1 MGIEYSTAKWLAPA
15 SFVYDFALQQYGLNS
30 TPSMKEIND
39 RNTSFWSP
47 QPYFIGGFFAPQ
59 QIVQMAWLYRLWKL
73 DPSKPKERSELDQI
87 VNFVPYY
94 ALGNFCIGTWMFFW
108 NSEQLKIS
116 NMFVVVN
123 SLSQLYFIF
132 TKLGPMNTSSTSS
145 ILTHINAKTFAGI
158 GVLDFLH
165 NLSVAYYKD
174 ALPSTAIKAVTGA
187 GFAGLAACSDWI
199 FGGCLVYDLVA
210 LSVGQATLNN
220 PNWSKMLGGFAVMTA
235 GIVGLRNYFIPPY
248 VKEPGYN
255 LAEDDDTFD
264 DRV

>member
-15 SFVYDFALQQYGLNS
+15 SFIYDFAAQQYGLNS
-30 TPSMKEIND
+30 TPSMKDIND

-47 QPYFIGGFFAPQ
+47 QPYFIGAFFAPQ
-59 QIVQMAWLYRLWKL
+59 QIVQLAWLYRLWKL
-73 DPSKPKERSELDQI
+73 DPNKPKERAELDQI
-87 VNFVPYY
+87 NNFVPFYI
-94 ALGNFCIGTWMFFW
+94 LGNVCIGT
-108 NSEQLKIS
+108 
-116 NMFVVVN
+116 
-123 SLSQLYFIF
+123 QLYFIF

-158 GVLDFLH
+158 GVLDFVH

-174 ALPSTAIKAVTGA
+174 VLPTTAVKVVTGA

-210 LSVGQATLNN
+210 LSVGQAQLNN
-220 PNWSKMLGGFAVMTA
+220 PDWSKMLGGFAVATA
-235 GIVGLRNYFIPPY
+235 GIVGLRNYFMPPY
-248 VKEPGYN
+248 VKEPGYD
-255 LAEDDDTFD
+255 LTADDDTFD

>member
-1 MGIEYSTAKWLAPA
+1 MGIEQSTAKWLAPA
-15 SFVYDFALQQYGLNS
+15 SFAYNFAVQQYALNS
-30 TPSMKEIND
+30 TPSMKQVND
-39 RNTSFWSP
+39 ANTSFWSP

-59 QIVQMAWLYRLWKL
+59 QIVQLAWLYRVWKL
-73 DPSKPKERSELDQI
+73 DANSPKERAEILSY
-87 VNFVPYY
+87 VPYY
-94 ALGNFCIGTWMFFW
+94 VLGNICIGSWAFFW
-108 NSEQLKIS
+108 NAEKLQIS
-116 NMFVVVN
+116 NLFVVVN

-220 PNWSKMLGGFAVMTA
+220 PDWSKMLGGFAVMTA